1 MYNIF
6 FCFLVALAL
15 KLTIFY
21 HKNAKSLTFDA
32 FQYPFRYKVFTLLP
46 ADLHTRR
53 IAVTELFRRKLH
65 YYWNTTHD
73 SSPINNFNSS
83 MKYSSFPIIV
93 SSPEGSLTVNTP
105 NF

>member
-1 MYNIF
+1 MQKKPYNQVF
-6 FCFLVALAL
+6 
-15 KLTIFY
+15 
-21 HKNAKSLTFDA
+21 SLLL
-32 FQYPFRYKVFTLLP
+32 RYKVFTLSL
-46 ADLHTRR
+46 AKLHTRWF
-53 IAVTELFRRKLH
+53 AVTELFRRKLN

-73 SSPINNFNSS
+73 SSPINDFNSS

>member
-1 MYNIF
+1 MQKKPYNQGF
-6 FCFLVALAL
+6 SLSLSLLVF
-15 KLTIFY
+15 KLLQ
-21 HKNAKSLTFDA
+21 AK
-32 FQYPFRYKVFTLLP
+32 
-46 ADLHTRR
+46 LHTRR
-53 IAVTELFRRKLH
+53 FALTELFRRKLN